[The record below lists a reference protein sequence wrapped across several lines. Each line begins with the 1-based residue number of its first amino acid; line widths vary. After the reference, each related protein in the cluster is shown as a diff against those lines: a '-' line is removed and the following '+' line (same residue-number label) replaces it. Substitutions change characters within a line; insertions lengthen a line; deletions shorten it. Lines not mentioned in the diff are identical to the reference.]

1 MRVVIRD
8 RIERYVIGNYDDRD
22 ERLVYRELGDVS
34 HRLCDSLEAVA
45 RYVINSSA
53 GRGPKFLRR
62 VK

>member
-34 HRLCDSLEAVA
+34 HRLCDSLE
-45 RYVINSSA
+45 R
-53 GRGPKFLRR
+53 GRELCHQLVGGPMFLSR